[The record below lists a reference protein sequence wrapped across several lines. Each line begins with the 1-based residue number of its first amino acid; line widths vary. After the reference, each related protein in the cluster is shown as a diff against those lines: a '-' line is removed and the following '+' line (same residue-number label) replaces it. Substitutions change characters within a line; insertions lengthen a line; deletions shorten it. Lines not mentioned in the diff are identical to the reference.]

1 MATHQ
6 EARLKEAVRQPSKE
20 QGSRETDS
28 LNQPKALSAIAGEK
42 SRANRPHTRHMS
54 MESVLNVPEQAA

>member
-6 EARLKEAVRQPSKE
+6 EARLKEAVRQPSKR

-28 LNQPKALSAIAGEK
+28 LNQPQALSAGMGEK
-42 SRANRPHTRHMS
+42 SRPIRRNKA
-54 MESVLNVPEQAA
+54 ESAR